1 MRLDQLKAPSGARKN
16 RKRIGRGNGSQ
27 GTYSGKGMKGQL
39 ARSGGGVRPTF
50 EGGQN
55 PMVKRLP
62 TQRGFVNIFK
72 KQYSRVN
79 LDRLYSI
86 FPDKAN
92 ITSLD
97 MKNANLIRDLKLP
110 VKILGRG
117 EAIHSLNVTA
127 NAFSAEAR
135 RKIEDAGGK
144 VMEI

>member
-16 RKRIGRGNGSQ
+16 RKRIGRGNSSQ

-79 LDRLYSI
+79 LDRLYAV
-86 FPDKAN
+86 FPDKAIHALN
-92 ITSLD
+92 I
-97 MKNANLIRDLKLP
+97 
-110 VKILGRG
+110 
-117 EAIHSLNVTA
+117 TA
-127 NAFSAEAR
+127 NAFSAEAK
-135 RKIEDAGGK
+135 RKIENAGGK
-144 VMEI
+144 VIES

>member
-1 MRLDQLKAPSGARKN
+1 M
-16 RKRIGRGNGSQ
+16 
-27 GTYSGKGMKGQL
+27 
-39 ARSGGGVRPTF
+39 RPTF

-79 LDRLYSI
+79 LDRLYAV
-86 FPDKAN
+86 FPDKAD

-97 MKNANLIRDLKLP
+97 MKNANIIRNLKLP

-117 EAIHSLNVTA
+117 EAIHALNITA
-127 NAFSAEAR
+127 NAFSAEAK
-135 RKIEDAGGK
+135 RKIENAGGK
-144 VMEI
+144 VIES